1 MAYWKGFVA
10 GADAM
15 VLADGLLVVGTPA
28 GLVAFDAFTGD
39 QRWVVEDIE
48 GAAGTWFEPR
58 GANLAYWADHE
69 TVLVDLRDGVVIT
82 ELDEPQPSGAP
93 DFQATVNGFEISSDF
108 DKCRVVSPLG
118 KTWVVHVPEPF
129 YAEGMII
136 TEGAWAWFAVS
147 DGRLFGVDFAA
158 PTIENDLDDIVHG
171 PPVHQARLEWEE
183 GQSPDEGDP
192 PGTRSLRLFSRPT
205 GDGQGEGP
213 SVTYKLPP
221 ATGVELVWGHG
232 YGRGLLALVGSGE
245 YLPEMA
251 AVEGSLLQ
259 GRPRR
264 YVQLATAA
272 VPDGP
277 AVVEHWHQLGREQ
290 AERLA
295 AEAVVLPVN
304 DRADADDPQLAARV
318 AGAGLV
324 YLSGGHPAYLAR
336 TLGGTAVWAAI
347 VEAWKRGASL
357 AGCSAGAMAFAA
369 WVPSIYNPGEPA
381 VPGLGLLPQLRVV
394 PHFDRLSRRGQ
405 AAVERFVLAE
415 DVGVMVLGVDEE
427 TALVGGP
434 EHWHVEGRG
443 SVWLLSPEGNQQFPA
458 GSPVVTPRPVARQ

>member
-171 PPVHQARLEWEE
+171 PPVH
-183 GQSPDEGDP
+183 
-192 PGTRSLRLFSRPT
+192 
-205 GDGQGEGP
+205 
-213 SVTYKLPP
+213 
-221 ATGVELVWGHG
+221 
-232 YGRGLLALVGSGE
+232 
-245 YLPEMA
+245 
-251 AVEGSLLQ
+251 
-259 GRPRR
+259 
-264 YVQLATAA
+264 
-272 VPDGP
+272 
-277 AVVEHWHQLGREQ
+277 
-290 AERLA
+290 
-295 AEAVVLPVN
+295 
-304 DRADADDPQLAARV
+304 
-318 AGAGLV
+318 
-324 YLSGGHPAYLAR
+324 
-336 TLGGTAVWAAI
+336 
-347 VEAWKRGASL
+347 
-357 AGCSAGAMAFAA
+357 
-369 WVPSIYNPGEPA
+369 
-381 VPGLGLLPQLRVV
+381 
-394 PHFDRLSRRGQ
+394 
-405 AAVERFVLAE
+405 
-415 DVGVMVLGVDEE
+415 
-427 TALVGGP
+427 
-434 EHWHVEGRG
+434 
-443 SVWLLSPEGNQQFPA
+443 
-458 GSPVVTPRPVARQ
+458 